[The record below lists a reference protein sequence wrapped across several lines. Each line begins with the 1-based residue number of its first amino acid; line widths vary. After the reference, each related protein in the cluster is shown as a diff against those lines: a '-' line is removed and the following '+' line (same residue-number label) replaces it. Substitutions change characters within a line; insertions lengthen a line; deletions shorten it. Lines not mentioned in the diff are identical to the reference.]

1 MAPKS
6 RVGKE
11 GNTLDGQLASGDL
24 FGGAKRCAE
33 RVLPKEEKE
42 VMLDKVVVRKCEGD
56 KKEPVPT
63 RSAPQD
69 PL

>member
-1 MAPKS
+1 MEKKGIPWTVNW
-6 RVGKE
+6 R
-11 GNTLDGQLASGDL
+11 LATF

-42 VMLDKVVVRKCEGD
+42 VMFDKVVVRKREWD

-69 PL
+69 AL